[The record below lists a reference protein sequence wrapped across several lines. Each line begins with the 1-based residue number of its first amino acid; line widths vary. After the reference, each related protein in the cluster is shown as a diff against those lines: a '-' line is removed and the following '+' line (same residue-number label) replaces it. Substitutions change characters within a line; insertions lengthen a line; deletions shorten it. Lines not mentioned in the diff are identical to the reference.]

1 MPLLT
6 FIFSPYTNKAKS
18 KMDKTDPLQKNANH
32 SHIHTLVEKNII
44 SYDLYHRAL
53 DLAGIRPLSGNS
65 L

>member
-1 MPLLT
+1 
-6 FIFSPYTNKAKS
+6 
-18 KMDKTDPLQKNANH
+18 MDKTDPLQKNANH